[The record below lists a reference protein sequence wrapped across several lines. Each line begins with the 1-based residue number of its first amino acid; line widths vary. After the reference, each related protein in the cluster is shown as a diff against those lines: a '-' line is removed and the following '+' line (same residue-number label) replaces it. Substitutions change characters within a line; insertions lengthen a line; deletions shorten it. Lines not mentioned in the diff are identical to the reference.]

1 MLFLL
6 AFGAVAVSITR
17 FASAKVVIFGD
28 TFRSRCLY
36 LVDFGSGTA
45 MCSAKKNIVVR
56 IKKTWWKKT
65 GRRKGC
71 KRKKI
76 RKFVGQNEGL
86 RAYNAAEAFGYMLE
100 CKLIITLTA

>member
-6 AFGAVAVSITR
+6 ASGAVAVSISR

-36 LVDFGSGTA
+36 LVDFGSDLRCVA
-45 MCSAKKNIVVR
+45 
-56 IKKTWWKKT
+56 
-65 GRRKGC
+65 
-71 KRKKI
+71 RKKI

>member
-6 AFGAVAVSITR
+6 AFGAVAVSISR

-45 MCSAKKNIVVR
+45 MCSAKK
-56 IKKTWWKKT
+56 TSW
-65 GRRKGC
+65 
-71 KRKKI
+71 
-76 RKFVGQNEGL
+76 
-86 RAYNAAEAFGYMLE
+86 
-100 CKLIITLTA
+100 

>member
-6 AFGAVAVSITR
+6 AFGAVAVSISR

-28 TFRSRCLY
+28 TFRS
-36 LVDFGSGTA
+36 
-45 MCSAKKNIVVR
+45 
-56 IKKTWWKKT
+56 WWKKT
-65 GRRKGC
+65 GRRKGR